1 MRGQVSGT
9 ARVRRG
15 FTLIELLVVIAI
27 IAVLISLLL
36 PAVQSAREAARRIQC
51 VNNLKQ
57 IGLSVHNYIDG
68 NNCMPM
74 GAFWMQTSR
83 YGLRRTSS
91 VFLGLLPFMEQNA
104 ASNTY
109 NYNMMTFDIENTTT
123 SGIGFSTMWCPSDAD
138 ISQSRIAYGF
148 IDQPYPFA
156 FTSYASCLGY
166 FPSYPRESTYPKGS
180 PEYSAIQAQTN
191 GCIYYNS
198 STKIADISD
207 GTSNTLIFGEHAH
220 GFLSES
226 DKTNQFWWISG
237 QVSDTQASTFWPINP
252 QRRLANLAGPA
263 AYVVQWQAY
272 VTAYS
277 SMHPGGVN
285 FLFADGSVRF
295 LKDTID
301 QWQIDPTTAIPLGL
315 TMGGPS
321 GVQFQLPMGSKVG
334 VYQALS
340 SRNLGEVISADQF

>member
-1 MRGQVSGT
+1 MNMADRFT
-9 ARVRRG
+9 RTTRLRRG

-57 IGLSVHNYIDG
+57 IGLSLHNYLDG
-68 NNCMPM
+68 NNTMPM

-91 VFLGLLPFMEQNA
+91 VFLGLLPFMEQNN

-109 NYNMMTFDIENTTT
+109 NYSMMTFDIENTTT
-123 SGIGFSTMWCPSDAD
+123 SSIGLNSLWCPSDPD
-138 ISQSRIAYGF
+138 IMQSRIAYGF

-156 FTSYASCLGY
+156 FSSYASCLGY
-166 FPSYPRESTYPKGS
+166 FPSYPREVLYPHGS
-180 PEYSAIQAQTN
+180 PEWSAIQAQTN

-198 STKIADISD
+198 STEIADIID
-207 GTSNTLIFGEHAH
+207 GTSNTMVFGEHAH
-220 GFLSES
+220 AFLSED

-237 QVSDTQASTFWPINP
+237 QVSDTQASTFWPLNP
-252 QRRLANLAGPA
+252 QRRIGDLGGPA
-263 AYVVQWQAY
+263 GFGVQWLAY

-277 SMHPGGVN
+277 SMHPGGAN
-285 FLFADGSVRF
+285 FVFADGSVKF
-295 LKDTID
+295 IKDTID
-301 QWQIDPTTAIPLGL
+301 QWQIDPTTVLPRGITQP
-315 TMGGPS
+315 
-321 GVQFQLPMGSKVG
+321 GVTFILQPGTKIG